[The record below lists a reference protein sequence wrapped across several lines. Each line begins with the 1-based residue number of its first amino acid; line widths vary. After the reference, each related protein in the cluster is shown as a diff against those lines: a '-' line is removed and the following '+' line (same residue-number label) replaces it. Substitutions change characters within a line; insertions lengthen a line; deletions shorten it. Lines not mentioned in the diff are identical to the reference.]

1 MMVKQNS
8 IFGQLASGTQRY
20 LIQCSMLAGHS
31 GSKNHWHN
39 VLELTHGNT
48 TDINY
53 KWKCK
58 GYYVSPSV
66 EVESG
71 TTYYYI
77 VL

>member
-1 MMVKQNS
+1 MMVNHNS
-8 IFGQLASGTQRY
+8 MVGHLASGTQRY
-20 LIQCSMLAGHS
+20 LIQWFMLAGHS
-31 GSKNHWHN
+31 ESENHWHD
-39 VLELTHGNT
+39 VLKLTYSNT
-48 TDINY
+48 SDINY
-53 KWKCK
+53 KWKWN